1 MERRLAVILA
11 ADVVGYSRL
20 MEVDEEATARTLSI
34 YREII
39 EGLVT
44 SHHGRVFGSAG
55 DSVIAEFASPVE
67 AVRCAVEVQRELEAH
82 NADLA
87 EDRRMRLR
95 IGVNLGD
102 VIVEGDNL
110 LGDGVNIAAR
120 LETLAD
126 PGGISLARS
135 VFDQVKKQL
144 DLGYKYLGEHEV
156 KNITEPIQVYR
167 VLTEPEAAGK
177 VIGEAKRAT
186 PSWMKLALAVAG
198 IVVIAA
204 LSVGLWLRPW
214 QATVEPA
221 SVERMAHPLPD
232 KPSIAVLPFTN
243 LSDDPAQEYFADG
256 MTEDLITDLSKI
268 SGLFVIARNSV
279 FTYKGKA
286 VKVRQVAEELGV
298 RYVLEG
304 SVRRVGDQVRIN
316 AQLIDATT
324 GGHLW
329 ADRYDGSLADIF
341 GLQDEVARKIVAVLA
356 VQLTAGEEE
365 QLALRETKNT
375 EAYDVFLKG
384 LDQYLRQTPDGF
396 REAITHFEK
405 AVELDPNYSRAYAA
419 LSATYW
425 QIQKR
430 YWHAKFGFGRVHDAR
445 FKAEEFL
452 EKANRQ
458 PTALSHQ
465 VATAMLSQQGR
476 HMEAIAEGGKAIGVD
491 PNDADSYVALAG
503 ALSLAGNPDE
513 ALQLVQK
520 AMRLNPHFPPFYLYE
535 LGLAQFGIEDFRSA
549 AATLETATA
558 LNSEDRWS
566 YRLLLATYGH
576 LGREADAERIFE
588 LTDKSW
594 RGNDPISIRGVA
606 FWYPFQETTDR
617 ERLATGLRKANIPD

>member
-1 MERRLAVILA
+1 
-11 ADVVGYSRL
+11 
-20 MEVDEEATARTLSI
+20 
-34 YREII
+34 
-39 EGLVT
+39 
-44 SHHGRVFGSAG
+44 
-55 DSVIAEFASPVE
+55 
-67 AVRCAVEVQRELEAH
+67 
-82 NADLA
+82 
-87 EDRRMRLR
+87 
-95 IGVNLGD
+95 
-102 VIVEGDNL
+102 
-110 LGDGVNIAAR
+110 
-120 LETLAD
+120 
-126 PGGISLARS
+126 
-135 VFDQVKKQL
+135 
-144 DLGYKYLGEHEV
+144 
-156 KNITEPIQVYR
+156 
-167 VLTEPEAAGK
+167 
-177 VIGEAKRAT
+177 
-186 PSWMKLALAVAG
+186 
-198 IVVIAA
+198 
-204 LSVGLWLRPW
+204 
-214 QATVEPA
+214 
-221 SVERMAHPLPD
+221 
-232 KPSIAVLPFTN
+232 
-243 LSDDPAQEYFADG
+243 
-256 MTEDLITDLSKI
+256 
-268 SGLFVIARNSV
+268 
-279 FTYKGKA
+279 
-286 VKVRQVAEELGV
+286 
-298 RYVLEG
+298 
-304 SVRRVGDQVRIN
+304 VRIN

-606 FWYPFQETTDR
+606 FWYPFKETTDR

>member
-20 MEVDEEATARTLSI
+20 MEADEEATVGTLST

-67 AVRCAVEVQRELEAH
+67 AVRCAVDVQRELEAH

-144 DLGYKYLGEHEV
+144 DLGYEYLGEHEV

-186 PSWMKLALAVAG
+186 PSWMKLALAAAVIVA
-198 IVVIAA
+198 IAV
-204 LSVGLWLRPW
+204 SGVGLWLRPW

-503 ALSLAGNPDE
+503 ALSLAGNPDG

-606 FWYPFQETTDR
+606 FWYPFKESTDR

>member
-20 MEVDEEATARTLSI
+20 MEADEEATVGTLST

-67 AVRCAVEVQRELEAH
+67 AVRCAVDVQRELEAH

-144 DLGYKYLGEHEV
+144 DLGYEYLGEHEV

-186 PSWMKLALAVAG
+186 PSWMKLALAAAVIVA
-198 IVVIAA
+198 IAV
-204 LSVGLWLRPW
+204 SGVGLWLRPW

-503 ALSLAGNPDE
+503 ALSLAGNPDG

-606 FWYPFQETTDR
+606 FWYPFKETTDR

>member
-1 MERRLAVILA
+1 MERRLTAILA

-20 MEVDEEATARTLSI
+20 MEADEEATARTLST

-39 EGLVT
+39 EGLVAG
-44 SHHGRVFGSAG
+44 HHGRVFGSAG
-55 DSVIAEFASPVE
+55 DSIIAEFASPVE
-67 AVRCAVEVQRELEAH
+67 AVRCAVDIHRKLEAH
-82 NADLA
+82 NVDLP

-102 VIVEGDNL
+102 VMVEGDNL
-110 LGDGVNIAAR
+110 LGDSVNIAAR

-135 VFDQVKKQL
+135 IFDQVKKQL
-144 DLGYKYLGEHEV
+144 DLGYEYLGEHEV
-156 KNITEPIQVYR
+156 KNIAEPIQVYR

-177 VIGEAKRAT
+177 VTGETKRAT
-186 PSWMKLALAVAG
+186 QSRKRAALAAAMVVLIGVAG
-198 IVVIAA
+198 AVT
-204 LSVGLWLRPW
+204 WLRPW
-214 QATVEPA
+214 EPTIEPA
-221 SVERMAHPLPD
+221 SVERMAFPLPD

-243 LSDDPAQEYFADG
+243 MSDDPSQEYFTDG
-256 MTEDLITDLSKI
+256 ITEDLITDLSKL
-268 SGLFVIARNSV
+268 SGLFVIARNSSFQYRGDSV
-279 FTYKGKA
+279 D
-286 VKVRQVAEELGV
+286 VKKVGRELGV
-298 RYVLEG
+298 KYVLEG
-304 SVRRVGDQVRIN
+304 SVRRAGDKVRIS

-329 ADRYDGSLADIF
+329 AERYDGSLSDVF
-341 GLQDEVARKIVAVLA
+341 GLQDEVTRKIVTVLA
-356 VQLTAGEEE
+356 VQLTVGEEE
-365 QLALRETKNT
+365 QFALRETKNT

-384 LDQYLRQTPDGF
+384 WDQYLRQTPEGLH
-396 REAITHFEK
+396 EAITHFEK
-405 AVELDPNYSRAYAA
+405 AIELDPNYSRAYAA

-445 FKAEEFL
+445 FKAEEYL
-452 EKANRQ
+452 EKAKRQ

-465 VATAMLSQQGR
+465 VAAAMLSQQGS
-476 HMEAIAEGGKAIGVD
+476 HTEAIAEGGQAIGVD

-513 ALQLVQK
+513 ALQLLQK
-520 AMRLNPHFPPFYLYE
+520 AMRLNPHFPPSYLYE
-535 LGLAQFGIEDFRSA
+535 LGLAQFGIGDFRSA

-576 LGREADAERIFE
+576 LGRKADAERIFE

-594 RGNDPISIRGVA
+594 RGNDPISIRGVT
-606 FWYPFQETTDR
+606 FWYPFKESADR